1 MASIN
6 LTNLQDFFET
16 LYQQATLR
24 LRDLYPFFPF
34 GLSSVKQYHQSL
46 KEENIAPTNLPYTT
60 AACARNIPQYAIAT
74 GVPQMHHNQGEKKS
88 NRINNGLYYI
98 VLADL
103 VGSTKY
109 LSAKGNEKAAARI
122 IHFVQAG
129 VDAFSNIEKENQAYF
144 LKEIGDSILFL
155 FSNVKDVLA
164 WQSEF
169 NQNLSKLSVYADEA
183 FQIRTCVHLGE
194 VSLHDDNPLCLSVS
208 ETFKMEKLVKPG
220 KIVFSD
226 AASRVAMPSLLGSN
240 YQVNAYEV
248 NHTMTDMKEIITT
261 KAVEVP

>member
-6 LTNLQDFFET
+6 LSNIRDFFET
-16 LYQQATLR
+16 LYQQTTLR

-34 GLSSVKQYHQSL
+34 GLSNVKQYHQSL
-46 KEENIAPTNLPYTT
+46 KEENIDTANLPYNKS
-60 AACARNIPQYAIAT
+60 AYAKNIPLYAVAS
-74 GVPQMHHNQGEKKS
+74 GFPKMPHEQDEKKS

-109 LSAKGNEKAAARI
+109 LAAKGNEKAAARI
-122 IHFVQAG
+122 INFVQAG

-155 FSNVKDVLA
+155 FSNVKDVLS
-164 WQSEF
+164 WQSRF
-169 NQNLSKLSVYADEA
+169 NKNLSKLSPYADEA
-183 FQIRTCVHLGE
+183 FEIRTCVHLGE

-226 AASRVAMPSLLGSN
+226 AAVRVATPCLLGSN

-248 NHTMTDMKEIITT
+248 NHTMTDMKEIVSE
-261 KAVEVP
+261 KSS